1 MDIANTLTG
10 GLVGQ
15 IKSAADSTGLF
26 VVAQNALTAATGV
39 GTAMKIFQI
48 AIASTGIGLI
58 IVAAVGML
66 ISYMSKLNPVVD
78 KIEKQWVH
86 LAVVNVVQS
95 ALYKLFS
102 GDLGG
107 FLNLSRDIDNSSK
120 TIALVK
126 AQQDLDDVLKGQENA
141 KKQQINMM
149 HLFLNL
155 KIEQLVN
162 KIE

>member
-15 IKSAADSTGLF
+15 IKSAADYWTFS
-26 VVAQNALTAATGV
+26 VAQNALTAATGV
-39 GTAMKIFQI
+39 GTSAMKIFQI

-58 IVAAVGML
+58 IVAVGML

-78 KIEKQWVH
+78 KIEQAMGAFG
-86 LAVVNVVQS
+86 AVVNVVQS

-107 FLNLSRDIDNSSK
+107 FLNLSRDIDK
-120 TIALVK
+120 ATKAIALVK
-126 AQQDLDDVLKGQENA
+126 AQQDLDDVLKGQEINNA
-141 KKQQINMM
+141 KAANQYDAYS
-149 HLFLNL
+149 
-155 KIEQLVN
+155 
-162 KIE
+162 